1 MHFAGT
7 VVLEHG
13 QNADRGQHH
22 GKAGALGG
30 VLAETQEHDH
40 GGNEHKA
47 TAHAH
52 EAGGHACEQTNGE
65 KHQQSQG
72 IKGHDGE
79 IQKSKFKDKVKR
91 RGKVIPSSTP

>member
-1 MHFAGT
+1 MPTGAASWQGWCLGRR
-7 VVLEHG
+7 V
-13 QNADRGQHH
+13 DRGPRTRPWRER
-22 GKAGALGG
+22 
-30 VLAETQEHDH
+30 AE
-40 GGNEHKA
+40 A

-91 RGKVIPSSTP
+91 RGKVMPSSTP